1 MLSHKK
7 HSRLLIL
14 TTNISTNLGLI
25 ERNMI
30 QDLCA
35 LFNFE
40 IKDLMREKLQKWNEK
55 EPESKFKVSCD
66 VELYEIQHK
75 ST

>member
-1 MLSHKK
+1 
-7 HSRLLIL
+7 
-14 TTNISTNLGLI
+14 
-25 ERNMI
+25 MI